1 MPVESEEEKA
11 EDCIDRMETCKSNL
25 ELDDSMENNGFTE
38 SSFLPRQDGCSFLK
52 IDIIDTGVGISEDDQ
67 KHLF

>member
-1 MPVESEEEKA
+1 METEEEKA

-52 IDIIDTGVGISEDDQ
+52 IEIIDTGVGISDDDQ